1 MASEWK
7 RVPIADVV
15 EIISGGTPKTSVFDY
30 WGGDIPWLSVSD
42 FNTGYRWVSDAEKHI
57 TERGLSESATT
68 LLNHG
73 DIIISARGTVG
84 ALAQLANP
92 MAFNQSC
99 YGLCA
104 RCGIAENDFLFYLL
118 RQTVSK
124 MKQVAHGGV
133 FDTITRDTFS
143 IIEVSIPPLPE
154 QQAIAHILGTLDD
167 KIELNRRM
175 NRTLEEM
182 ARAIFKSWFV
192 DFDPVRA
199 KMEGRWKK
207 GESLPGLP
215 ADLWD
220 VFPDRLVN
228 SELGP
233 IPEGWEVGIVG
244 QLADVSSG
252 KRPDARFSE
261 CFNDATVPLWGG
273 NGPMGFVRA
282 ALFEEPILLTGRV
295 GTLGAIFRITTPC
308 WPSDNTLVVRCRDVT
323 AFEYMYCM
331 LQRIDFAALNRGST
345 QPLLTQTD
353 LKRQPVLL
361 PDCSVLTEFSR
372 IANAFYSRKDSSVS
386 EICFLAAIR
395 DTLLPKLLSGELRV
409 PGNHRGLPLHGCDG
423 AGYGHGDGFGGA

>member
-1 MASEWK
+1 MVGEWSSHEWGEIATLEYGKSLRDYRSESGKYCVYGTNGPIGWHEEPLCTHPGVIVGRK
-7 RVPIADVV
+7 GAYRGIHYSPKPFFVIDTAFYLEPKQEIELRWAYYCLLTYDINGMDSGSAIPSTSREAFYRLPVRVP
-15 EIISGGTPKTSVFDY
+15 P
-30 WGGDIPWLSVSD
+30 
-42 FNTGYRWVSDAEKHI
+42 
-57 TERGLSESATT
+57 LSEQ
-68 LLNHG
+68 
-73 DIIISARGTVG
+73 R
-84 ALAQLANP
+84 
-92 MAFNQSC
+92 
-99 YGLCA
+99 
-104 RCGIAENDFLFYLL
+104 
-118 RQTVSK
+118 
-124 MKQVAHGGV
+124 
-133 FDTITRDTFS
+133 
-143 IIEVSIPPLPE
+143 
-154 QQAIAHILGTLDD
+154 AIAHILGTLDD

-395 DTLLPKLLSGELRV
+395 DTLLPKLISGELRV
-409 PGNHRGLPLHGCDG
+409 PDAERIV
-423 AGYGHGDGFGGA
+423 GGSV